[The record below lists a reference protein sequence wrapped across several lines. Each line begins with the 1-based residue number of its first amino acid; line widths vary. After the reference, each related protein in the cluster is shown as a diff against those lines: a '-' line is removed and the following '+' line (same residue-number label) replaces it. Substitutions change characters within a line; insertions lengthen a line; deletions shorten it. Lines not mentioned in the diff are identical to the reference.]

1 MKDSSQANGQFPARV
16 DRDYEDRL
24 LRLCTSGSLDLKQW
38 DAAGPSIFMAGLAV
52 MVSCVAGVEQRSE
65 ERAGLLALAEEL
77 SPGASDPDVFQR
89 WLKLSPVR
97 PSRFLPMLK
106 MYVKHGMD

>member
-24 LRLCTSGSLDLKQW
+24 LRLCASRSLDLKQW
-38 DAAGPSIFMAGLAV
+38 DAAGPPFFMAGLAV
-52 MVSCVAGVEQRSE
+52 MVSCVAGVEQRTADRQE
-65 ERAGLLALAEEL
+65 LLALAEEL
-77 SPGASDPDVFQR
+77 SPGASDPEVFAR
-89 WLKLSPVR
+89 WMKRSPVR

-106 MYVKHGMD
+106 KYEKTA